1 MNKGTPEEVTLR
13 YSKRGMTLLKEYL
26 QKDYCKKAAEKL
38 LQAPKG
44 NVLIT
49 TGFYVAGYAET
60 DGPIGT
66 LAVAKA
72 LEGLGY
78 HGIVITDK
86 YCEGFFELKNISV
99 EYVAIDADQSVY
111 EEILEKYRPVYMISI
126 ERCGHNLENEYA
138 NMRGDSITGQTA
150 CIDTLF
156 ELAAE
161 KKIPTIGVGDGGNEI
176 GMELKY
182 AVLEGTGNH
191 ELSCGIGHIPDTAG
205 IGEKGNCVLAG
216 HNGSRHGTFFTNL
229 KTMEMGEIV
238 KLTDKE
244 GNSYS
249 YVVESMEVVGPYD
262 NAVKAQGE
270 ETELTLITCEN
281 KGTMRLIVKCRL
293 QEVE

>member
-26 QKDYCKKAAEKL
+26 QKDYCKRAAEKL
-38 LQAPKG
+38 IQAPKG

-176 GMELKY
+176 GMGNVRQVILEKLELNPCVVTVDDLIIATTSNCGAY
-182 AVLEGTGNH
+182 ALAAYMAKLSGRPVFITYEEIEEYMAQIVALGCVDGVTKQKKMGTDG
-191 ELSCGIGHIPDTAG
+191 
-205 IGEKGNCVLAG
+205 
-216 HNGSRHGTFFTNL
+216 F
-229 KTMEMGEIV
+229 
-238 KLTDKE
+238 
-244 GNSYS
+244 
-249 YVVESMEVVGPYD
+249 SMEIE
-262 NAVKAQGE
+262 KE
-270 ETELTLITCEN
+270 IITSLKEA
-281 KGTMRLIVKCRL
+281 IA
-293 QEVE
+293 

>member
-176 GMELKY
+176 GMGNVRQVILEKLELNPCVVTVDDLIIATTSNWGAY
-182 AVLEGTGNH
+182 ALAAYMAKLSGRPVFITYEEIEEYMAQIVALGCVDGVTKQKKMGTDG
-191 ELSCGIGHIPDTAG
+191 
-205 IGEKGNCVLAG
+205 
-216 HNGSRHGTFFTNL
+216 F
-229 KTMEMGEIV
+229 
-238 KLTDKE
+238 
-244 GNSYS
+244 
-249 YVVESMEVVGPYD
+249 SMEIE
-262 NAVKAQGE
+262 KE
-270 ETELTLITCEN
+270 IITSLKEA
-281 KGTMRLIVKCRL
+281 IA
-293 QEVE
+293 

>member
-26 QKDYCKKAAEKL
+26 QKDYCKRAAEKL
-38 LQAPKG
+38 IQAPKG
-44 NVLIT
+44 KVLIT

-176 GMELKY
+176 GMGNVRQVILEKLELNPCVVTVDDLIIATTSNWGAY
-182 AVLEGTGNH
+182 ALAAYMAKLSGRPVFITYEEIEEYMAQIVALGCVDGVTKQKKMGTDG
-191 ELSCGIGHIPDTAG
+191 
-205 IGEKGNCVLAG
+205 
-216 HNGSRHGTFFTNL
+216 F
-229 KTMEMGEIV
+229 
-238 KLTDKE
+238 
-244 GNSYS
+244 
-249 YVVESMEVVGPYD
+249 SMEIE
-262 NAVKAQGE
+262 KE
-270 ETELTLITCEN
+270 IITSLKEA
-281 KGTMRLIVKCRL
+281 IA
-293 QEVE
+293 

>member
-26 QKDYCKKAAEKL
+26 QKDYCKRAAEKL

-60 DGPIGT
+60 DGPFGT

-176 GMELKY
+176 GMGNVRQVILEKLELNPCVVTVDDLIIATTSNWGAY
-182 AVLEGTGNH
+182 ALAAYMAKLSGRPVFITYEEIEEYMAKIVALGCVDGVTKQKKMGTDG
-191 ELSCGIGHIPDTAG
+191 
-205 IGEKGNCVLAG
+205 
-216 HNGSRHGTFFTNL
+216 F
-229 KTMEMGEIV
+229 
-238 KLTDKE
+238 
-244 GNSYS
+244 
-249 YVVESMEVVGPYD
+249 SMEIE
-262 NAVKAQGE
+262 KE
-270 ETELTLITCEN
+270 IITSLKEA
-281 KGTMRLIVKCRL
+281 IA
-293 QEVE
+293 

>member
-26 QKDYCKKAAEKL
+26 QEDYCKRAAQKL

-111 EEILEKYRPVYMISI
+111 EEILEKYKPVYLISI

-176 GMELKY
+176 GMGNVGQVILEKLELNPCVVTVDDLIIATTSNWGAY
-182 AVLEGTGNH
+182 ALAAYMAKLSGKQVFITYEEIEEYMAQIVALGCVDGVMKQKRMGTDG
-191 ELSCGIGHIPDTAG
+191 
-205 IGEKGNCVLAG
+205 
-216 HNGSRHGTFFTNL
+216 F
-229 KTMEMGEIV
+229 
-238 KLTDKE
+238 
-244 GNSYS
+244 
-249 YVVESMEVVGPYD
+249 SMEVE
-262 NAVKAQGE
+262 KE
-270 ETELTLITCEN
+270 IITCLKEA
-281 KGTMRLIVKCRL
+281 IA
-293 QEVE
+293 

>member
-138 NMRGDSITGQTA
+138 NMRGDGITGQTA

-176 GMELKY
+176 GMGNVRQVILEKLELNPCVVTVDDLIIATTSNWGAY
-182 AVLEGTGNH
+182 ALAAYMAKLSGRSVFITYEEIEEYMAQIVALGCVDGVTKQKKMGTDG
-191 ELSCGIGHIPDTAG
+191 
-205 IGEKGNCVLAG
+205 
-216 HNGSRHGTFFTNL
+216 F
-229 KTMEMGEIV
+229 
-238 KLTDKE
+238 
-244 GNSYS
+244 
-249 YVVESMEVVGPYD
+249 SMEIE
-262 NAVKAQGE
+262 KE
-270 ETELTLITCEN
+270 IITSLKEA
-281 KGTMRLIVKCRL
+281 IA
-293 QEVE
+293 

>member
-26 QKDYCKKAAEKL
+26 QKDYCKRAAEKL

-161 KKIPTIGVGDGGNEI
+161 KKIQTIGVGDGGNEI
-176 GMELKY
+176 GMGNVRQVILEKLELNPCVVTVDDLIIATTSNWGAY
-182 AVLEGTGNH
+182 ALAAYMAKLSGRPVFITYEEIEEYMAQIVALGCVDGVTKQKKMGTDG
-191 ELSCGIGHIPDTAG
+191 
-205 IGEKGNCVLAG
+205 
-216 HNGSRHGTFFTNL
+216 F
-229 KTMEMGEIV
+229 
-238 KLTDKE
+238 
-244 GNSYS
+244 
-249 YVVESMEVVGPYD
+249 SMEIE
-262 NAVKAQGE
+262 KE
-270 ETELTLITCEN
+270 IITSLKEA
-281 KGTMRLIVKCRL
+281 IA
-293 QEVE
+293 

>member
-26 QKDYCKKAAEKL
+26 QKDYCKRAAEKL
-38 LQAPKG
+38 IQAPKG

-176 GMELKY
+176 GMGNVRQVILEKLELNPCVVSVDDLIIATTSNWGAY
-182 AVLEGTGNH
+182 ALAAYMAKLSGRPVFITYEEIEEYMAQIVALGCVDGVTKQKKMGTDG
-191 ELSCGIGHIPDTAG
+191 
-205 IGEKGNCVLAG
+205 
-216 HNGSRHGTFFTNL
+216 F
-229 KTMEMGEIV
+229 
-238 KLTDKE
+238 
-244 GNSYS
+244 
-249 YVVESMEVVGPYD
+249 SMEIE
-262 NAVKAQGE
+262 KE
-270 ETELTLITCEN
+270 IITSLKEA
-281 KGTMRLIVKCRL
+281 IA
-293 QEVE
+293 

>member
-26 QKDYCKKAAEKL
+26 QKDYCKRAAEKL

-44 NVLIT
+44 NVLTT

-111 EEILEKYRPVYMISI
+111 EEILEKYRPVYLISI

-176 GMELKY
+176 GMGNVRQVILEKLELNPCVVTVDDLIIATTSNWGAY
-182 AVLEGTGNH
+182 ALAAYMAKLSGRPVFITYEEIEEYMAQIVALGCVDGVTKQKKMGTDG
-191 ELSCGIGHIPDTAG
+191 
-205 IGEKGNCVLAG
+205 
-216 HNGSRHGTFFTNL
+216 F
-229 KTMEMGEIV
+229 
-238 KLTDKE
+238 
-244 GNSYS
+244 
-249 YVVESMEVVGPYD
+249 SMEIE
-262 NAVKAQGE
+262 KE
-270 ETELTLITCEN
+270 IITSLKEA
-281 KGTMRLIVKCRL
+281 IA
-293 QEVE
+293 

>member
-26 QKDYCKKAAEKL
+26 QKDYCKRAAEKL

-111 EEILEKYRPVYMISI
+111 EKILEKYRPVYMISI

-156 ELAAE
+156 ELAVE

-176 GMELKY
+176 GMGNVRQVILEKLELNPCVVTVDDLIIATTSNWGAYALAAYMAKLSGKPVFITYEEIEKY
-182 AVLEGTGNH
+182 MAQIVALGCVDGVTKQKKMGTDG
-191 ELSCGIGHIPDTAG
+191 
-205 IGEKGNCVLAG
+205 
-216 HNGSRHGTFFTNL
+216 F
-229 KTMEMGEIV
+229 
-238 KLTDKE
+238 
-244 GNSYS
+244 
-249 YVVESMEVVGPYD
+249 SMEIE
-262 NAVKAQGE
+262 KE
-270 ETELTLITCEN
+270 IITSLKEA
-281 KGTMRLIVKCRL
+281 IA
-293 QEVE
+293 

>member
-161 KKIPTIGVGDGGNEI
+161 KKIPTIGVGDGGYEI
-176 GMELKY
+176 GMGNVRQVILEKLELNPCVVTVDDLIIATTSNWGAY
-182 AVLEGTGNH
+182 ALAAYMAKLSGRPVFITYEEIEEYMAQIVALGCVDGVTKQKKMGTDG
-191 ELSCGIGHIPDTAG
+191 
-205 IGEKGNCVLAG
+205 
-216 HNGSRHGTFFTNL
+216 F
-229 KTMEMGEIV
+229 
-238 KLTDKE
+238 
-244 GNSYS
+244 
-249 YVVESMEVVGPYD
+249 SMEIE
-262 NAVKAQGE
+262 KE
-270 ETELTLITCEN
+270 IITSLKEA
-281 KGTMRLIVKCRL
+281 IA
-293 QEVE
+293 

>member
-26 QKDYCKKAAEKL
+26 QNDYCKRAAEKL
-38 LQAPKG
+38 IQAPKG

-99 EYVAIDADQSVY
+99 EYVAIDADKSVY

-176 GMELKY
+176 GMGNVRQVILEKLELNPCVVTVDDLIIATTSNWGAY
-182 AVLEGTGNH
+182 ALAAYMAKLSGRPVFITYEEIEEYMAQIVALGCVDGVTKQKKMGTDG
-191 ELSCGIGHIPDTAG
+191 
-205 IGEKGNCVLAG
+205 
-216 HNGSRHGTFFTNL
+216 F
-229 KTMEMGEIV
+229 
-238 KLTDKE
+238 
-244 GNSYS
+244 
-249 YVVESMEVVGPYD
+249 SMEIE
-262 NAVKAQGE
+262 KE
-270 ETELTLITCEN
+270 IITSLKEA
-281 KGTMRLIVKCRL
+281 IA
-293 QEVE
+293 

>member
-26 QKDYCKKAAEKL
+26 QKDYCKRAAEKL

-176 GMELKY
+176 GMGNVRQVILEKLELNPCVVTVDDLIIATTSNWGAY
-182 AVLEGTGNH
+182 ALAAYMAKLSGRPIFITYEEIEEYMAQIVALGCVDGVTKQKKMGTDG
-191 ELSCGIGHIPDTAG
+191 
-205 IGEKGNCVLAG
+205 
-216 HNGSRHGTFFTNL
+216 F
-229 KTMEMGEIV
+229 
-238 KLTDKE
+238 
-244 GNSYS
+244 
-249 YVVESMEVVGPYD
+249 SMEIE
-262 NAVKAQGE
+262 KE
-270 ETELTLITCEN
+270 IITSLKEA
-281 KGTMRLIVKCRL
+281 IA
-293 QEVE
+293 

>member
-38 LQAPKG
+38 IQAPKG

-176 GMELKY
+176 GMGNVRQVILEKLELNPCVVTVDDLIIATTSNWGAY
-182 AVLEGTGNH
+182 ALAAYMAKLSGRPVFITYEEIEEYMAQIVALGCVDGVTKQKKMGTDG
-191 ELSCGIGHIPDTAG
+191 
-205 IGEKGNCVLAG
+205 
-216 HNGSRHGTFFTNL
+216 F
-229 KTMEMGEIV
+229 
-238 KLTDKE
+238 
-244 GNSYS
+244 
-249 YVVESMEVVGPYD
+249 SMEIE
-262 NAVKAQGE
+262 KE
-270 ETELTLITCEN
+270 IITSLKEA
-281 KGTMRLIVKCRL
+281 IA
-293 QEVE
+293 

>member
-26 QKDYCKKAAEKL
+26 QKDYCKRAAEKL

-49 TGFYVAGYAET
+49 TGFYVARYAET

-176 GMELKY
+176 GMGNVRQVILEKLELNPCVVTVDDLIIATTSNWGAY
-182 AVLEGTGNH
+182 ALAAYMAKLSGRPVFITYEEIEEYMEKIVALGCVDGVTKQKKMGTDG
-191 ELSCGIGHIPDTAG
+191 
-205 IGEKGNCVLAG
+205 
-216 HNGSRHGTFFTNL
+216 F
-229 KTMEMGEIV
+229 
-238 KLTDKE
+238 
-244 GNSYS
+244 
-249 YVVESMEVVGPYD
+249 SMEIE
-262 NAVKAQGE
+262 KE
-270 ETELTLITCEN
+270 IITSLKEA
-281 KGTMRLIVKCRL
+281 IA
-293 QEVE
+293 

>member
-26 QKDYCKKAAEKL
+26 QKDYCKRAAEKL

-138 NMRGDSITGQTA
+138 NMRGYSITGQTA

-176 GMELKY
+176 GMGNVRQVILEKLELNPCVVTVDDLIIATTSNWGAY
-182 AVLEGTGNH
+182 ALAAYMAKLSGRPVFITYEEIEEYMAKIVALGCVDGVTKQKKMGTDG
-191 ELSCGIGHIPDTAG
+191 
-205 IGEKGNCVLAG
+205 
-216 HNGSRHGTFFTNL
+216 F
-229 KTMEMGEIV
+229 
-238 KLTDKE
+238 
-244 GNSYS
+244 
-249 YVVESMEVVGPYD
+249 SMEIE
-262 NAVKAQGE
+262 KE
-270 ETELTLITCEN
+270 IITSLKEA
-281 KGTMRLIVKCRL
+281 IA
-293 QEVE
+293 

>member
-26 QKDYCKKAAEKL
+26 QKDYCKRAAEKL

-60 DGPIGT
+60 DGPMGT
-66 LAVAKA
+66 LAVARA

-99 EYVAIDADQSVY
+99 EYVAINADPSVY

-126 ERCGHNLENEYA
+126 ERCGHNQENEYA

-176 GMELKY
+176 GMGNVRQVILEKLELNPCVVTVDDLIIATTSNWGAY
-182 AVLEGTGNH
+182 ALAAYMAKLSGRPVFITYEEIEEYMAQIVALGCVDGVTKQKKMGTDG
-191 ELSCGIGHIPDTAG
+191 
-205 IGEKGNCVLAG
+205 
-216 HNGSRHGTFFTNL
+216 F
-229 KTMEMGEIV
+229 
-238 KLTDKE
+238 
-244 GNSYS
+244 
-249 YVVESMEVVGPYD
+249 SMEIE
-262 NAVKAQGE
+262 KE
-270 ETELTLITCEN
+270 IITSLKEA
-281 KGTMRLIVKCRL
+281 IA
-293 QEVE
+293 

>member
-26 QKDYCKKAAEKL
+26 QKDYCKRAAEKL

-111 EEILEKYRPVYMISI
+111 EEILEKYRPVYLISI

-176 GMELKY
+176 GMGNVRQVILEKLELNPCVVTVDDLIIATTSNWGAY
-182 AVLEGTGNH
+182 ALAAYMAKLSGRPVFITYEEIEEYMAQIVALGCVDGVTKQKKMGTDG
-191 ELSCGIGHIPDTAG
+191 
-205 IGEKGNCVLAG
+205 
-216 HNGSRHGTFFTNL
+216 F
-229 KTMEMGEIV
+229 
-238 KLTDKE
+238 
-244 GNSYS
+244 
-249 YVVESMEVVGPYD
+249 SMEIE
-262 NAVKAQGE
+262 KE
-270 ETELTLITCEN
+270 IITSLKEA
-281 KGTMRLIVKCRL
+281 IA
-293 QEVE
+293 

>member
-13 YSKRGMTLLKEYL
+13 YSKREMTLLKEYL

-99 EYVAIDADQSVY
+99 EYVAIDAEQSVY

-161 KKIPTIGVGDGGNEI
+161 KKIPTIGSLYGEAFR
-176 GMELKY
+176 K
-182 AVLEGTGNH
+182 
-191 ELSCGIGHIPDTAG
+191 AG
-205 IGEKGNCVLAG
+205 IYYL
-216 HNGSRHGTFFTNL
+216 
-229 KTMEMGEIV
+229 
-238 KLTDKE
+238 
-244 GNSYS
+244 
-249 YVVESMEVVGPYD
+249 
-262 NAVKAQGE
+262 
-270 ETELTLITCEN
+270 
-281 KGTMRLIVKCRL
+281 
-293 QEVE
+293 

>member
-26 QKDYCKKAAEKL
+26 EKDYCKRAAEKL

-60 DGPIGT
+60 DGPTGT
-66 LAVAKA
+66 LAVARA

-99 EYVAIDADQSVY
+99 EYVAINADPSVY
-111 EEILEKYRPVYMISI
+111 EEILAKYRPVYMISI

-176 GMELKY
+176 GMGNVRQVILEKLELNPCVVTVDDLIIATTSNWGAY
-182 AVLEGTGNH
+182 ALAAYMAKLSGRPVFITYEEIEEYMAQIVALGCVDGVTKQKKMGTDG
-191 ELSCGIGHIPDTAG
+191 
-205 IGEKGNCVLAG
+205 
-216 HNGSRHGTFFTNL
+216 F
-229 KTMEMGEIV
+229 
-238 KLTDKE
+238 
-244 GNSYS
+244 
-249 YVVESMEVVGPYD
+249 SMEIE
-262 NAVKAQGE
+262 KE
-270 ETELTLITCEN
+270 IITSLKEA
-281 KGTMRLIVKCRL
+281 IA
-293 QEVE
+293 

>member
-99 EYVAIDADQSVY
+99 EYVAIAADQSVY

-176 GMELKY
+176 GMGNVRQVILEKLELNPCVVTVDDLIIATTSNWGAY
-182 AVLEGTGNH
+182 ALAAYMAKLSGRPVFITYEEIEEYMAKIVALGCVDGVTKQKKMGTDG
-191 ELSCGIGHIPDTAG
+191 
-205 IGEKGNCVLAG
+205 
-216 HNGSRHGTFFTNL
+216 F
-229 KTMEMGEIV
+229 
-238 KLTDKE
+238 
-244 GNSYS
+244 
-249 YVVESMEVVGPYD
+249 SMEIE
-262 NAVKAQGE
+262 KE
-270 ETELTLITCEN
+270 IITSLKEA
-281 KGTMRLIVKCRL
+281 IA
-293 QEVE
+293 

>member
-26 QKDYCKKAAEKL
+26 QKDYCKRAAEKL

-138 NMRGDSITGQTA
+138 NMKGDSITGQTA

-176 GMELKY
+176 GMGNVRQVILEKLELNPCVVTVDDLIIATTSNWGAY
-182 AVLEGTGNH
+182 ALAAYMAKLSGRPVFITYEEIEEYMAQIVALGCVDGVTKQKKMGTDG
-191 ELSCGIGHIPDTAG
+191 
-205 IGEKGNCVLAG
+205 
-216 HNGSRHGTFFTNL
+216 F
-229 KTMEMGEIV
+229 
-238 KLTDKE
+238 
-244 GNSYS
+244 
-249 YVVESMEVVGPYD
+249 SMEIE
-262 NAVKAQGE
+262 KE
-270 ETELTLITCEN
+270 IITSLKEA
-281 KGTMRLIVKCRL
+281 IA
-293 QEVE
+293 

>member
-26 QKDYCKKAAEKL
+26 QKDYCKRAAEKL

-60 DGPIGT
+60 DGPMGT

-86 YCEGFFELKNISV
+86 YCEGFFELKDISV
-99 EYVAIDADQSVY
+99 EYVAINADPSVY
-111 EEILEKYRPVYMISI
+111 EEILVKYRPVYMISI

-138 NMRGDSITGQTA
+138 NMWGDSITGQTA

-156 ELAAE
+156 ELAAQ

-176 GMELKY
+176 GMGNVRQVILEKLELNPCVVTVDDLIIATTSNWGAY
-182 AVLEGTGNH
+182 ALAAYMAKLSGRPVFITYEEIEEYMAQIVALGCVDGVTKQKKMGTDG
-191 ELSCGIGHIPDTAG
+191 
-205 IGEKGNCVLAG
+205 
-216 HNGSRHGTFFTNL
+216 F
-229 KTMEMGEIV
+229 
-238 KLTDKE
+238 
-244 GNSYS
+244 
-249 YVVESMEVVGPYD
+249 SMEIE
-262 NAVKAQGE
+262 KE
-270 ETELTLITCEN
+270 IITSLKEA
-281 KGTMRLIVKCRL
+281 IA
-293 QEVE
+293 

>member
-176 GMELKY
+176 GMGNVRQVILEKLELNPCVVTVDDLIIATTSNWGAY
-182 AVLEGTGNH
+182 ALAAYMAKLSGRPVFITYEEIEEYMAQIVALGCVDGVTKQKRMGTEG
-191 ELSCGIGHIPDTAG
+191 
-205 IGEKGNCVLAG
+205 
-216 HNGSRHGTFFTNL
+216 F
-229 KTMEMGEIV
+229 
-238 KLTDKE
+238 
-244 GNSYS
+244 
-249 YVVESMEVVGPYD
+249 SMEIG
-262 NAVKAQGE
+262 KE
-270 ETELTLITCEN
+270 IITSLKEA
-281 KGTMRLIVKCRL
+281 IA
-293 QEVE
+293 

>member
-26 QKDYCKKAAEKL
+26 QKDYCKRAAEKL

-176 GMELKY
+176 GMGNVRQVILEKLELNPCVVTVDDLIIATTSNWGAY
-182 AVLEGTGNH
+182 ALAAYMAKLSGRPVFITYEEIEEYMAKIVARGCVDGVTKQKKMGTDG
-191 ELSCGIGHIPDTAG
+191 
-205 IGEKGNCVLAG
+205 
-216 HNGSRHGTFFTNL
+216 F
-229 KTMEMGEIV
+229 
-238 KLTDKE
+238 
-244 GNSYS
+244 
-249 YVVESMEVVGPYD
+249 SMEIE
-262 NAVKAQGE
+262 KE
-270 ETELTLITCEN
+270 IITSLKEA
-281 KGTMRLIVKCRL
+281 IA
-293 QEVE
+293 

>member
-26 QKDYCKKAAEKL
+26 QKDYCKRAAEKL

-176 GMELKY
+176 GMGNVRQVILEKLELNPCVVTVDDLIIATTSNWGAY
-182 AVLEGTGNH
+182 ALAAYMAKLSGRPVFITYEEIKEYMAKIVALGCVDGVTKQKKMGTDG
-191 ELSCGIGHIPDTAG
+191 
-205 IGEKGNCVLAG
+205 
-216 HNGSRHGTFFTNL
+216 F
-229 KTMEMGEIV
+229 
-238 KLTDKE
+238 
-244 GNSYS
+244 
-249 YVVESMEVVGPYD
+249 SMEIE
-262 NAVKAQGE
+262 KE
-270 ETELTLITCEN
+270 IITSLKEA
-281 KGTMRLIVKCRL
+281 IA
-293 QEVE
+293 

>member
-26 QKDYCKKAAEKL
+26 QKDYCKMAAEKL

-176 GMELKY
+176 GMGNVRQVILEKLELNPCVVTVDDLIIATTSNWGAY
-182 AVLEGTGNH
+182 ALAAYMAKLSGRPVFITYEEIEEYMAQIVALGCVDGVTKQRKMGTDG
-191 ELSCGIGHIPDTAG
+191 
-205 IGEKGNCVLAG
+205 
-216 HNGSRHGTFFTNL
+216 F
-229 KTMEMGEIV
+229 
-238 KLTDKE
+238 
-244 GNSYS
+244 
-249 YVVESMEVVGPYD
+249 SMEIE
-262 NAVKAQGE
+262 KE
-270 ETELTLITCEN
+270 IITSLKEA
-281 KGTMRLIVKCRL
+281 IA
-293 QEVE
+293 

>member
-26 QKDYCKKAAEKL
+26 QKDYCKRAAEKL

-176 GMELKY
+176 GMGNVRQVILEKLELNPCVVTVDDLIIATTSNWGAY
-182 AVLEGTGNH
+182 ALAAYMAK
-191 ELSCGIGHIPDTAG
+191 LSGRPVFITYEEIEEYMAQIVALG
-205 IGEKGNCVLAG
+205 CVDG
-216 HNGSRHGTFFTNL
+216 VT
-229 KTMEMGEIV
+229 KQKKM
-238 KLTDKE
+238 
-244 GNSYS
+244 
-249 YVVESMEVVGPYD
+249 
-262 NAVKAQGE
+262 
-270 ETELTLITCEN
+270 
-281 KGTMRLIVKCRL
+281 
-293 QEVE
+293 

>member
-111 EEILEKYRPVYMISI
+111 EAILEKYRPVYMISI

-176 GMELKY
+176 GMGNVRQVILEKLELNPCVVTVDDLIIATTSNWGAY
-182 AVLEGTGNH
+182 ALAAYMAKLSGRPVFITYEEIEEYMAKIVALGCVDGVTKQKKMGTDG
-191 ELSCGIGHIPDTAG
+191 
-205 IGEKGNCVLAG
+205 
-216 HNGSRHGTFFTNL
+216 F
-229 KTMEMGEIV
+229 
-238 KLTDKE
+238 
-244 GNSYS
+244 
-249 YVVESMEVVGPYD
+249 SMEIE
-262 NAVKAQGE
+262 KE
-270 ETELTLITCEN
+270 IITSLKEA
-281 KGTMRLIVKCRL
+281 IA
-293 QEVE
+293 

>member
-111 EEILEKYRPVYMISI
+111 EEILEKYRPVYLISI

-176 GMELKY
+176 GMGNVRQVILEKLELNPCVVTVDDLIIATTSNWGAY
-182 AVLEGTGNH
+182 ALAAYMAKLSGRPVFITYEEIEEYMAQIVALGCVDGVTKQKKMGTDG
-191 ELSCGIGHIPDTAG
+191 
-205 IGEKGNCVLAG
+205 
-216 HNGSRHGTFFTNL
+216 F
-229 KTMEMGEIV
+229 
-238 KLTDKE
+238 
-244 GNSYS
+244 
-249 YVVESMEVVGPYD
+249 SMEIE
-262 NAVKAQGE
+262 KE
-270 ETELTLITCEN
+270 IITSLKEA
-281 KGTMRLIVKCRL
+281 IA
-293 QEVE
+293 

>member
-26 QKDYCKKAAEKL
+26 QKDYCKRAAEKL

-176 GMELKY
+176 GMGNVRQVILEKLELNPCVVTVDDLIIATTSNWGAY
-182 AVLEGTGNH
+182 ALAAYMAKLSGKPVFITYEEIEEYMAQIVALGCVDGVTKQKKMGTDG
-191 ELSCGIGHIPDTAG
+191 
-205 IGEKGNCVLAG
+205 
-216 HNGSRHGTFFTNL
+216 F
-229 KTMEMGEIV
+229 
-238 KLTDKE
+238 
-244 GNSYS
+244 
-249 YVVESMEVVGPYD
+249 SMEIE
-262 NAVKAQGE
+262 KE
-270 ETELTLITCEN
+270 IITSLKEA
-281 KGTMRLIVKCRL
+281 IA
-293 QEVE
+293 

>member
-1 MNKGTPEEVTLR
+1 M
-13 YSKRGMTLLKEYL
+13 
-26 QKDYCKKAAEKL
+26 
-38 LQAPKG
+38 
-44 NVLIT
+44 
-49 TGFYVAGYAET
+49 
-60 DGPIGT
+60 
-66 LAVAKA
+66 AKA

-176 GMELKY
+176 GMGNVRQVILEKLELNPCVVTVDDLIIATTYNWGAY
-182 AVLEGTGNH
+182 ALAAYMAKLSGRPVFITYEEIEEYMAQIVALGCVDGVTKQKKMGTDG
-191 ELSCGIGHIPDTAG
+191 
-205 IGEKGNCVLAG
+205 
-216 HNGSRHGTFFTNL
+216 F
-229 KTMEMGEIV
+229 
-238 KLTDKE
+238 
-244 GNSYS
+244 
-249 YVVESMEVVGPYD
+249 SMEIE
-262 NAVKAQGE
+262 KE
-270 ETELTLITCEN
+270 IITSLKEA
-281 KGTMRLIVKCRL
+281 IA
-293 QEVE
+293 

>member
-60 DGPIGT
+60 DGPMGT

-86 YCEGFFELKNISV
+86 YCEGFFELKDISV
-99 EYVAIDADQSVY
+99 EYVAINADPSVY
-111 EEILEKYRPVYMISI
+111 EEILAKYRPVYMISI

-156 ELAAE
+156 ELAAQ

-176 GMELKY
+176 GMGNVRQVILEKLELNPCVVTVDDLIIATTSNWGAY
-182 AVLEGTGNH
+182 ALAAYMAKLSGRPVFITYEEIEEYMAQIVALGCVDGVTKQKKMGTDG
-191 ELSCGIGHIPDTAG
+191 
-205 IGEKGNCVLAG
+205 
-216 HNGSRHGTFFTNL
+216 F
-229 KTMEMGEIV
+229 
-238 KLTDKE
+238 
-244 GNSYS
+244 
-249 YVVESMEVVGPYD
+249 SMEIE
-262 NAVKAQGE
+262 KE
-270 ETELTLITCEN
+270 IITSLKEA
-281 KGTMRLIVKCRL
+281 IA
-293 QEVE
+293 

>member
-13 YSKRGMTLLKEYL
+13 YSKREMTLLKEYL

-99 EYVAIDADQSVY
+99 EYVAIDAEQSVY

-176 GMELKY
+176 GMGNVRQVILEKLELNPCVVTVDDLIIATTSNWGAY
-182 AVLEGTGNH
+182 ALAAYMAKLSGRPVFITYEEIEEYMAQIVALGCVDGVTKQKKMGTDG
-191 ELSCGIGHIPDTAG
+191 
-205 IGEKGNCVLAG
+205 
-216 HNGSRHGTFFTNL
+216 F
-229 KTMEMGEIV
+229 
-238 KLTDKE
+238 
-244 GNSYS
+244 
-249 YVVESMEVVGPYD
+249 SMEIE
-262 NAVKAQGE
+262 KE
-270 ETELTLITCEN
+270 IITSLKEA
-281 KGTMRLIVKCRL
+281 IA
-293 QEVE
+293 

>member
-44 NVLIT
+44 HVLIT

-176 GMELKY
+176 GMGNVRQVILEKLELNPCVVTVDDLIIATTSNWGAY
-182 AVLEGTGNH
+182 ALAAYMAKLSGRPVFITYEEIEEYMAQIVALGCVDGVTKQKKMGTDG
-191 ELSCGIGHIPDTAG
+191 
-205 IGEKGNCVLAG
+205 
-216 HNGSRHGTFFTNL
+216 F
-229 KTMEMGEIV
+229 
-238 KLTDKE
+238 
-244 GNSYS
+244 
-249 YVVESMEVVGPYD
+249 SMEIE
-262 NAVKAQGE
+262 KE
-270 ETELTLITCEN
+270 IITSLKEA
-281 KGTMRLIVKCRL
+281 IA
-293 QEVE
+293 

>member
-26 QKDYCKKAAEKL
+26 QKDYCKRAAEKL

-60 DGPIGT
+60 DGPTGT
-66 LAVAKA
+66 LAVARA

-99 EYVAIDADQSVY
+99 EYVAINADPSVY
-111 EEILEKYRPVYMISI
+111 EEILAKYRPVYMISI

-176 GMELKY
+176 GMGNVRQVILEKLELNPCVVTVDDLIIATTSNWGAY
-182 AVLEGTGNH
+182 ALAAYMAKLSGKPVFITYEEIEEYMAQIVALGCVDGVTKQKKMGTDG
-191 ELSCGIGHIPDTAG
+191 
-205 IGEKGNCVLAG
+205 
-216 HNGSRHGTFFTNL
+216 F
-229 KTMEMGEIV
+229 
-238 KLTDKE
+238 
-244 GNSYS
+244 
-249 YVVESMEVVGPYD
+249 SMEIE
-262 NAVKAQGE
+262 KE
-270 ETELTLITCEN
+270 IITSLREA
-281 KGTMRLIVKCRL
+281 IA
-293 QEVE
+293 

>member
-26 QKDYCKKAAEKL
+26 QKDYCKRAAEKL
-38 LQAPKG
+38 IQAPKG
-44 NVLIT
+44 NVLIK

-176 GMELKY
+176 GMGNVRQVILEKLELNPCVVTVDDLIIATTSNWGAY
-182 AVLEGTGNH
+182 ALAAYMAKLSGRPVFITYEEIEEYMAQIVALGCVDGVTKQKKMGTDG
-191 ELSCGIGHIPDTAG
+191 
-205 IGEKGNCVLAG
+205 
-216 HNGSRHGTFFTNL
+216 F
-229 KTMEMGEIV
+229 
-238 KLTDKE
+238 
-244 GNSYS
+244 
-249 YVVESMEVVGPYD
+249 SMEIE
-262 NAVKAQGE
+262 KE
-270 ETELTLITCEN
+270 IITSLKEA
-281 KGTMRLIVKCRL
+281 IA
-293 QEVE
+293 

>member
-60 DGPIGT
+60 DGPLGT

-176 GMELKY
+176 GMGNVRQVILEKLELNPCVVTVDDLIIATTSNWGAY
-182 AVLEGTGNH
+182 ALAAYMAKLSGRPVFITYEEIEEYMAQIVALGCVDGVTKQKKMGTDG
-191 ELSCGIGHIPDTAG
+191 
-205 IGEKGNCVLAG
+205 
-216 HNGSRHGTFFTNL
+216 F
-229 KTMEMGEIV
+229 
-238 KLTDKE
+238 
-244 GNSYS
+244 
-249 YVVESMEVVGPYD
+249 SMEIE
-262 NAVKAQGE
+262 KE
-270 ETELTLITCEN
+270 IITSLKEA
-281 KGTMRLIVKCRL
+281 IA
-293 QEVE
+293 

>member
-26 QKDYCKKAAEKL
+26 QKDYCKRAAEKL

-60 DGPIGT
+60 DGPTGT
-66 LAVAKA
+66 LAVARA

-99 EYVAIDADQSVY
+99 EYVAINADPSVY
-111 EEILEKYRPVYMISI
+111 EEILAKYRPVYMISI
-126 ERCGHNLENEYA
+126 
-138 NMRGDSITGQTA
+138 DSITGQTA

-156 ELAAE
+156 ELAVQ

-176 GMELKY
+176 GMGNVRQVILEKLELNPCVVTVDDLIIATTSNWGAY
-182 AVLEGTGNH
+182 ALAAYMAKLSGKPVFITYEEIEEYMAQIVALGCVDGVTKQKKMGTDG
-191 ELSCGIGHIPDTAG
+191 
-205 IGEKGNCVLAG
+205 
-216 HNGSRHGTFFTNL
+216 F
-229 KTMEMGEIV
+229 
-238 KLTDKE
+238 
-244 GNSYS
+244 
-249 YVVESMEVVGPYD
+249 SMEIE
-262 NAVKAQGE
+262 KE
-270 ETELTLITCEN
+270 IITSLREA
-281 KGTMRLIVKCRL
+281 IA
-293 QEVE
+293 